1 MIDPRSRSSHLVG
14 TARKGYK
21 GRASRIAFVQEA
33 LADFHA
39 TASIIPSS
47 RYLARAMVKPLPL
60 EEAEVVVE
68 FGPGTGVMTRQLLE
82 LIPTDARILAFE
94 INPRF
99 VNYLQAEINDSRL
112 EVVASG
118 AENAGVELRR
128 RGYRRIDAV
137 LSSLGFGMMDESTCH
152 EIMQGLMPFL
162 DERSV
167 FTQFQYLHGL
177 RWFQSNGNGKHKV
190 EFFDLRVLLGSYF
203 RTVST
208 TIVWRNVLPARV
220 IACRL

>member
-1 MIDPRSRSSHLVG
+1 MIDPRSWSSHRVG
-14 TARKGYK
+14 AARKGDK
-21 GRASRIAFVQEA
+21 GRAGRAAFVQEA

-82 LIPTDARILAFE
+82 MVPTDVRVLAFE

-99 VNYLQAEINDSRL
+99 VNYLRTEIDDPRL
-112 EVVASG
+112 EVVAAG
-118 AENAGVELRR
+118 AENAGAELRR

-152 EIMQGLMPFL
+152 EILRGLMPFI
-162 DERSV
+162 DEQSV
-167 FTQFQYLHGL
+167 FTQFQYLHSL
-177 RWFQSNGNGKHKV
+177 RWFQNNGNGKHKV
-190 EFFDLRVLLGSYF
+190 EFFDLRVLLGGYF

-220 IACRL
+220 LACRL